1 MLRYLFLGLLSVL
14 LTSSCAI
21 ESPEFMGSESME
33 GFKIDGKTITFNA
46 GIKMSN
52 PNWFAIKIKR
62 SMLDVYI
69 EEQYMGKLSLD
80 KKVKLKAK
88 RESVLQ
94 FPLKAELEDGAMFT
108 ILRYASKENVN
119 IRFKG
124 KVKGGVWLFSKKIE
138 IDETRQ
144 VSGKS
149 LQLNQLG
156 K

>member
-1 MLRYLFLGLLSVL
+1 MLRYLFLGLISVL

-21 ESPEFMGSESME
+21 ENPEFLGSEKME

-46 GIKMSN
+46 GVKMSN
-52 PNWFAIKIKR
+52 PNWFAVKIKR
-62 SMLDVYI
+62 SMLDVYV
-69 EEQYMGKLSLD
+69 EEQYMGKVSLE

-108 ILRYASKENVN
+108 ILRYASKETVNV
-119 IRFKG
+119 RLKG
-124 KVKGGVWLFSKKIE
+124 KVKGGVWFFSKKIE